1 MTLKCHDWGIM
12 AIQTKRATIYFEP
25 ALHQAVRLK
34 SAHTNRS
41 ISDIV
46 NDSLREALREDEED
60 LKAFEDR
67 KSEPVIS
74 YESLLKKLKAD
85 GKI

>member
-1 MTLKCHDWGIM
+1 M
-12 AIQTKRATIYFEP
+12 AIQTKRATIYFES

-67 KSEPVIS
+67 KSEPVMS

>member
-1 MTLKCHDWGIM
+1 M
-12 AIQTKRATIYFEP
+12 AVQQKRSTIYLEP
-25 ALHQAVRLK
+25 ELHKAVRLK

-46 NDSLREALREDEED
+46 NDSLREALREDQED
-60 LKAFEDR
+60 LEAFEKR
-67 KSEPVIS
+67 AKEPIMS
-74 YESLLKKLKAD
+74 YEALLTKLKAD

>member
-1 MTLKCHDWGIM
+1 MLSAM
-12 AIQTKRATIYFEP
+12 AIQSKRATIYFEP

-34 SAHTNRS
+34 SAHTNRT

-60 LKAFEDR
+60 LRAFEKHAGD
-67 KSEPVIS
+67 PVMS
-74 YESLLKKLKAD
+74 YEELLKRLKAD

>member
-1 MTLKCHDWGIM
+1 MGTM
-12 AIQTKRATIYFEP
+12 AIQTRRATIYFER

-34 SAHTNRS
+34 SAHTNRT

-67 KSEPVIS
+67 ESEPVIS

>member
-1 MTLKCHDWGIM
+1 M
-12 AIQTKRATIYFEP
+12 AIQTKRATIYLEP

-34 SAHTNRS
+34 SAHTNRT

-60 LKAFEDR
+60 LRAFDERADEPNISFEDF
-67 KSEPVIS
+67 
-74 YESLLKKLKAD
+74 LAKLKAD

>member
-1 MTLKCHDWGIM
+1 M
-12 AIQTKRATIYFEP
+12 AIQTKRATIYLEP

-34 SAHTNRS
+34 SAHTNRT

-60 LKAFEDR
+60 LRAFDERAD
-67 KSEPVIS
+67 EPNIS
-74 YESLLKKLKAD
+74 YEDFLAKLKAD